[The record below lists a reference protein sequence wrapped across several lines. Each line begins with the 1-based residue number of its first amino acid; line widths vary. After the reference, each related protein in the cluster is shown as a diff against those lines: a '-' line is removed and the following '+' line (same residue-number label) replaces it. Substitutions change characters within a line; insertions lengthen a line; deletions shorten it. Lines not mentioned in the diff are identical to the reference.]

1 MMISFFETPTALLRQ
16 MVRYV
21 SVEVELV
28 AEGVCVSSG
37 VGRGSSSGGY
47 KGGGSGDDS
56 LI

>member
-1 MMISFFETPTALLRQ
+1 MMISFFETPAALLRE

-47 KGGGSGDDS
+47 KRGWEW
-56 LI
+56 

>member
-1 MMISFFETPTALLRQ
+1 M
-16 MVRYV
+16 
-21 SVEVELV
+21 EVELV

-47 KGGGSGDDS
+47 QEDTRGGVSGDDHS